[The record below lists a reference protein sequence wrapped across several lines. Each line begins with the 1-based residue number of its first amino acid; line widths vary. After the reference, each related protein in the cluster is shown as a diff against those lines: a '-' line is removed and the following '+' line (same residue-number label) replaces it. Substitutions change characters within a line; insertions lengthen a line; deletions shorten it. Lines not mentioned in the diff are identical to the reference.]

1 MTAREIAR
9 LMQRRADLVEPEF
22 LATSRGLAKSA
33 VKFTKEL
40 LTSQIYAIP
49 EDVNPKTGKKR
60 WRRTGQLRRS
70 ERAEVVDP
78 YTVRVYN
85 TAAYAQPRHEAGKP
99 GARAINPARES
110 HWRDELLEKFAPV
123 VADLHRETVLAI
135 LRKA

>member
-1 MTAREIAR
+1 VTAAQIAK

-40 LTSQIYAIP
+40 MTNEIYAIP
-49 EDVNPKTGKKR
+49 EDVTRSGKKK

-85 TAAYAQPRHEAGKP
+85 TMAYAQPRHEAGKP

-110 HWRDELLEKFAPV
+110 HWRDELVETFGPV
-123 VADLHRETVLAI
+123 VADLHHETVLAI
-135 LRKA
+135 LRRA